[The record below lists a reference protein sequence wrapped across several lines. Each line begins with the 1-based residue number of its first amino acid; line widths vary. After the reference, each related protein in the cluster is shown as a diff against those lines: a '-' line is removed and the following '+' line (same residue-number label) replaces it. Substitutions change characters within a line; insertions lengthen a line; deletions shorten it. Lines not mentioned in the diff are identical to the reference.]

1 MFPVQAQVGDVL
13 AWLGLAAAA
22 AVVLIVTI
30 SV

>member
-1 MFPVQAQVGDVL
+1 MFPVQTQVGDVL
-13 AWLGLAAAA
+13 AWFGLAAST

>member
-1 MFPVQAQVGDVL
+1 MSPVQAQVGDVL
-13 AWLGLAAAA
+13 AWLGLVAAA